1 MKNITVVLQLEKSI
15 LYNPMCPFP
24 FLCMNTAQPHFDSY
38 VYTDLLAVQFIQ
50 LMTLVLLLY
59 RLS

>member
-1 MKNITVVLQLEKSI
+1 
-15 LYNPMCPFP
+15 
-24 FLCMNTAQPHFDSY
+24 MNTAQPHFDLY